1 MFDLVWIYDT
11 NVTTNNLE
19 GSIWKPTPGPLG
31 ALPKNFDDNEDEVTY
46 ADADYKDIYEFGP
59 VSYKNASK
67 EAAAKKKAEM
77 ANRKQN
83 FYTPAPKPTKQD

>member
-1 MFDLVWIYDT
+1 MFQ
-11 NVTTNNLE
+11 
-19 GSIWKPTPGPLG
+19 KPTSGPLG

-67 EAAAKKKAEM
+67 EAAAKKKAEL